1 MNIETQLMSQPEF
14 QTLLNFFKALSNES
28 RLKLVGILAQREY
41 SVEELAALLQLK
53 EPTVSHHLSKLKE
66 LNLVQM
72 RPDRNTHFYRLNQEA
87 LQDLSKAIF
96 STQMTTVSS
105 EINLDAW
112 EEKVLRSFL
121 DGDRLREI
129 PASRKKRWVILKWL
143 VNQFEMGQDYPERS
157 LNEIIKRIH
166 PDTATL
172 RRELIGYRMM
182 QRENGV
188 YWREPE
194 SEWREESVL

>member
-1 MNIETQLMSQPEF
+1 MSYPEF
-14 QTLLNFFKALSNES
+14 QTLLSFFKALSNES
-28 RLKLVGILAQREY
+28 RLKLVGILAQREH
-41 SVEELAALLQLK
+41 SVEELAALVQLK

-72 RPDRNTHFYRLNQEA
+72 RPDRNTHLYRLNQDA
-87 LQDLSKAIF
+87 LQDLTKAIF
-96 STQMTTVSS
+96 TSTQITTVSS
-105 EINLDAW
+105 DINPDAW
-112 EEKVLRSFL
+112 EEKVLKSFL
-121 DGDRLREI
+121 EDDRLREI

-143 VNQFEMGQDYPERS
+143 VNHFEMGQQYPERS
-157 LNEIIKRIH
+157 LNETIKRIH

-182 QRENGV
+182 QRENGI

-194 SEWREESVL
+194 SQWREESVL

>member
-1 MNIETQLMSQPEF
+1 MNIEIIMSHPEF
-14 QTLLNFFKALSNES
+14 QTLLSFFKALSNES

-72 RPDRNTHFYRLNQEA
+72 RPDRNTHLYRLNQEA
-87 LQDLSKAIF
+87 LQELSKAIF
-96 STQMTTVSS
+96 SAQITSVPS
-105 EINLDAW
+105 EINPDAW

-143 VNQFEMGQDYPERS
+143 VNHFEMGQDYPERS
-157 LNEIIKRIH
+157 LNDIIKRIH

-194 SEWREESVL
+194 GEWREESVL

>member
-1 MNIETQLMSQPEF
+1 MSQPEF

-41 SVEELAALLQLK
+41 SVEELAALVQLK

-87 LQDLSKAIF
+87 LQELSKAIF
-96 STQMTTVSS
+96 SAQITTVSS
-105 EINLDAW
+105 EINPDAW
-112 EEKVLRSFL
+112 EEKVLKSFL
-121 DGDRLREI
+121 EGDRLREI

-143 VNQFEMGQDYPERS
+143 VNHFEMDQQYSEKA
-157 LNEIIKRIH
+157 LNEIIKQIH

-182 QRENGV
+182 QRENSV

-194 SEWREESVL
+194 SEWREESVF

>member
-1 MNIETQLMSQPEF
+1 MSHPEF
-14 QTLLNFFKALSNES
+14 QTLLNFFKTLANES

-66 LNLVQM
+66 LNLVKM
-72 RPDRNTHFYRLNQEA
+72 RVDRNTHFYQLNQDA
-87 LQDLSKAIF
+87 LQELSKAIF
-96 STQMTTVSS
+96 TSTQITTVSS
-105 EINLDAW
+105 DVNLDAW
-112 EEKVLRSFL
+112 EEKVLNNFVEH
-121 DGDRLREI
+121 DRIKEI

-143 VNQFEMGQDYPERS
+143 VNHFEFDQQYSERS

-182 QRENGV
+182 QRENGI

-194 SEWREESVL
+194 HQWREEAVS

>member
-1 MNIETQLMSQPEF
+1 MNIEIKMSHPEF
-14 QTLLNFFKALSNES
+14 QTLLSFFKALSNES

-53 EPTVSHHLSKLKE
+53 EPTISHHLSKLKE

-72 RPDRNTHFYRLNQEA
+72 RPDRNTHLYRLNQEA
-87 LQDLSKAIF
+87 LQELSKAIL
-96 STQMTTVSS
+96 STQITTVPS

-112 EEKVLRSFL
+112 EEKVLKSFL
-121 DGDRLREI
+121 EGDRLREI

-143 VNQFEMGQDYPERS
+143 VNRFEMNQQYSEKA
-157 LNEIIKRIH
+157 LNEIIKQIH

-182 QRENGV
+182 QRENSV

-194 SEWREESVL
+194 TEWRAECIL